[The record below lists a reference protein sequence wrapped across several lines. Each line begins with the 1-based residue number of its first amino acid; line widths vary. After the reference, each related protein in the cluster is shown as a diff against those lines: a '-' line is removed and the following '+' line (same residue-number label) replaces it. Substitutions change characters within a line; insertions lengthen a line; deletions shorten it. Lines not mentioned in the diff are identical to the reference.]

1 MKFTKDSIMGVLCMG
16 LAMTIFTSCNP
27 DKTGCIDPVAS
38 NYDDNAEEDDGSCT
52 YDVTVPVDYTFVD
65 NNGFNTVSFS
75 GQHQRLN
82 MLSEMTTYMKT
93 ANGGAVVDGATLIN
107 MFGNESYAWEDCDN
121 LEMTGSSKQLRS
133 KTVGGDPET
142 VAQFEG
148 WMNELGSASTGDL
161 EGAGVVTSNDGAKS
175 YMQNAMGH
183 EWTQLIEKG
192 LMGACFYYN
201 ISQVYLG
208 EGKMN
213 VSNDDADPSA
223 GDYYTTMEH
232 HWDEAYGYF
241 TSISDCI
248 NNDRFW
254 LKYATDIN
262 LNSQNSMDVIDLAFR
277 TGRAAISSDMLP
289 LRDTQIQI
297 IREELE
303 LVCGAIAIHYINGAI
318 ENIGDDA
325 IRNHELSEAKAFIM
339 SLPYGENTMVS
350 LADANSIQ
358 STIGDNFYNVT
369 TASLIDA
376 RAQLASYLGISSADA
391 ESL

>member
-1 MKFTKDSIMGVLCMG
+1 MKFTLDTIMGFVFIG

-27 DKTGCIDPVAS
+27 DKTGCTDPIAS
-38 NYDDNAEEDDGSCT
+38 NYDDNAEDDDGSCT
-52 YDVTVPVDYTFVD
+52 YDVTVPMDYTFVD

-93 ANGGAVVDGATLIN
+93 ANGGAVVEGATLIN
-107 MFGNESYAWEDCDN
+107 MFGNDSYTWEDCDN
-121 LEMTGSSKQLRS
+121 LEMTGSSKQIRS
-133 KTVGGDPET
+133 KTVGGDPEI

-183 EWTQLIEKG
+183 EWTQFIEKG

-241 TSISDCI
+241 TSISECI
-248 NNDRFW
+248 NND
-254 LKYATDIN
+254 
-262 LNSQNSMDVIDLAFR
+262 
-277 TGRAAISSDMLP
+277 
-289 LRDTQIQI
+289 
-297 IREELE
+297 
-303 LVCGAIAIHYINGAI
+303 
-318 ENIGDDA
+318 
-325 IRNHELSEAKAFIM
+325 
-339 SLPYGENTMVS
+339 
-350 LADANSIQ
+350 
-358 STIGDNFYNVT
+358 
-369 TASLIDA
+369 
-376 RAQLASYLGISSADA
+376 
-391 ESL
+391 